1 MGASLLRV
9 YTKLFTILKPHSK
22 TKNVNLTENF
32 TIKKMNVLNQY
43 ITFLKEYKKLLE
55 RGVKDV
61 LNSTVSS
68 NFIWIDEIEHFIES
82 GICESTLIDIFSS
95 KFKRQSLVFSLQKP
109 YKPSIQIPNRFLE
122 IIEFDEAKNKFESI
136 NGDEEELVGFQN
148 STEGKIEIEKLKKFK
163 KNKETYSKLYRAYN
177 DIKNDSNLEIVL
189 SLGFIQYSK
198 FNNNGNLSKTNQH
211 LFHFPLSLDID
222 SNNVVKISFS
232 DLENPYADFFF
243 LNNTPIEKEVLSNII
258 DRFEERITELG
269 YEYVFESE
277 FKDLIAKSIQ
287 KISSN
292 SEFESSIY
300 KPENDHFREDYFKV
314 LFSPAINIKQR
325 KPRFFEKLT
334 DSIIKHNDENEIE
347 AKLFNLLVR
356 NPESSGNNSYTKPNY
371 FKDELFETH
380 KSKAKNLNGD
390 DDFSVFF
397 PLPFNKEQKQIY
409 ENYLKNRLTVV
420 TGPPGTGKS
429 HTIVNILCSLLAQ
442 GKRVLVTAQTD
453 KALESLLDKIPET
466 FDDLIFT
473 KIQLETNQN
482 RFSLEKSIGN
492 ISKILTDNFY
502 LNVETKIE
510 ELDNLKAE
518 YVKLKSEIIRALEK
532 EYTQIRINDSFENLR
547 AYQIVEKFESKESEE
562 WNWIQDGL
570 SKEVIS
576 NFEVIKSE
584 ILKYKQLVGTEIR
597 YNNSINI
604 DISSILKNLESFDFK
619 NFLTI
624 QEQYI
629 KQLNYLGLNE
639 YSKDK
644 VLNIQ
649 LENIAKVANEFSNSD
664 IVLKNIK
671 ELENLQKQINNRF
684 TQENITINKSFS
696 NLTENGT
703 KYLLDIETYLSFAE
717 NGKAGFFTKLT
728 NSNFKQVSYLEQF
741 TINGK
746 KSNTKT
752 EILQLKSAI
761 ENLLTINKNFT
772 LLKQN
777 GFSFS
782 YDDNSNLYEK
792 SLVLNEVLKKIETN
806 KEVVSKIQFN
816 ADFIN
821 FSEHTQINLF
831 DIDNLSKKA
840 ISLKDDIDK
849 LGRINHQL
857 IEKLGVLNNIDSII
871 EQSLLK
877 NEFSKF
883 LPVEKIE
890 DVQDFELLKTKFLEI
905 GKQLEVEQ
913 TFLNLKKYLRDLLP
927 NTFDS
932 LENIPNHY
940 ISKENFEY
948 ASANRFIKENEFID
962 LQKCKEE
969 LSFINKKIFQ
979 VKCDILF
986 DLAKSNFKNKFDSN
1000 EIDAFINLLNS
1011 YKFDYSQSLK
1021 KGIKDNAKFQ
1031 IAIRKKGS
1039 QISKNL
1045 SCWVMKFNDVLNS
1058 LEHEPEIFDCIIVD
1072 EASQLNFN
1080 SVLLGYYSEN
1090 IIIVGDSKQTSPDAS
1105 MVDSNSFNH
1114 IKDKFLKDFLKDD
1127 IIQIRPDT
1135 SLFDLAKMVAGRS
1148 DLSLREHFR
1157 CVPEI
1162 IEFSKFH
1169 FYDNSL
1175 RPLKQINS
1183 NRLNPKETVFVN
1195 DAFTED
1201 KIVYKEIEEI
1211 KKFLQRILKDEQY
1224 SNKSIGV
1231 VSLGLTKHTEKLKD
1245 IKEDL
1250 ANEFGKEKID
1260 KHKLIIEDSP
1270 KFQGDERDV
1279 MIVSLGVA
1287 LDFQK
1292 LKENQ
1297 NAKPRAIISD
1307 QDEFKKINVALS
1319 RAKEQMIL
1327 FHSVEHN
1334 DLQTNDFR
1342 NKILSFFKD
1351 EAKPISQ
1358 LQIDNNNI
1366 ERFRHN
1372 VPEPFDSW
1380 FECDIAKAL
1389 IENGY
1394 SYIQPQYNVKEA
1406 ELFYNHK
1413 LGKQV
1418 YINFKIDLVV
1428 HNNGKM
1434 IAIECDGD
1442 PFHSLPE
1449 DVAYD
1454 IERQEFLERVG
1465 WKVYRVL
1472 YSAFKRSPQDE
1483 IQKIID
1489 FIEKN
1494 TKKDPKII
1502 IEKTIELKEEFEDK
1516 IEFENEEEISE
1527 YVLPKHKS
1535 YIDILE
1541 ENIDDT
1547 SSTIQS
1553 NKITT
1558 NYRHKSFIDYL
1569 EEDLEESNQL
1579 DLFSKKT
1586 KVLCYFNLFSDNTYK
1601 IQEHPNED
1609 CLFSLPIQEKFK
1621 DGFLLQCYD
1630 NGHIN
1635 KVYVKSILHKRRD
1648 YHYSNGKNPNAN
1660 ILYLKLIEEDT
1671 IIALKIKRG
1680 LETVFKAHNTEN
1692 ISNRELLH
1700 LQGYKIV
1707 YQNNENIEYKV
1718 LLKNIYEDIKRLV
1731 FTSFMAE
1738 GKSVH
1743 NNYYGNEWRIIKQF
1757 IPRLTE

>member
-1 MGASLLRV
+1 
-9 YTKLFTILKPHSK
+9 
-22 TKNVNLTENF
+22 
-32 TIKKMNVLNQY
+32 MNVLNQY

-61 LNSTVSS
+61 LNSTVST
-68 NFIWIDEIEHFIES
+68 NFIWIDEIENFIES

-95 KFKRQSLVFSLQKP
+95 KFKKQSLIFSLQKP
-109 YKPSIQIPNRFLE
+109 YKPNIQIPNKFLE
-122 IIEFDEAKNKFESI
+122 IIDFDEAKNKFYSI
-136 NGDEEELVGFQN
+136 DEDEEALLKFQN
-148 STEGKIEIEKLKKFK
+148 SPEGKVEIEKLKKFK

-177 DIKNDSNLEIVL
+177 DIKNDSNIEIVL

-198 FNNNGNLSKTNQH
+198 LNSKGNLSKTNQH
-211 LFHFPLSLDID
+211 LFHFPLLLDID

-232 DLENPYADFFF
+232 NLENPYVDFFF
-243 LNNTPIEKEVLSNII
+243 LNSSPIEKEILSNII
-258 DRFEERITELG
+258 DRFEERIAELG
-269 YEYVFESE
+269 YEYIFEND
-277 FKDLIAKSIQ
+277 FRDLISKSIQ

-292 SEFESSIY
+292 SEFENSVY
-300 KPENDHFREDYFKV
+300 KPEIDYFREDNFKI

-356 NPESSGNNSYTKPNY
+356 NPEAAGYNSYTKPNY
-371 FKDELFETH
+371 FKDELFENH
-380 KSKAKNLNGD
+380 KSNAKHLNGD
-390 DDFSVFF
+390 EDFSVFF

-492 ISKILTDNFY
+492 ISKILIDNFY
-502 LNVETKIE
+502 LNVESKIE
-510 ELDNLKAE
+510 ELDNLKGE
-518 YVKLKSEIIRALEK
+518 YVKLKSKIIQALEK

-547 AYQIVEKFESKESEE
+547 AYQIVEKFKAKDSEE
-562 WNWIQDGL
+562 WNWIQDEI
-570 SKEVIS
+570 SNEVIS
-576 NFEVIKSE
+576 NFEVTKDE

-597 YNNSINI
+597 YYNIINI

-619 NFLTI
+619 NFLSI

-644 VLNIQ
+644 VLKIK
-649 LENIAKVANEFSNSD
+649 LEKIIEISSEFSNSD

-684 TQENITINKSFS
+684 TQENISINKSFS

-717 NGKAGFFTKLT
+717 NGKVGFLTKLT
-728 NSNFKQVSYLEQF
+728 NSIFKQVSYLEQF
-741 TINGK
+741 TVNGK
-746 KSNTKT
+746 RCNSKT
-752 EILQLKSAI
+752 EILQLKSTI
-761 ENLLTINKNFT
+761 EQLIIINKNFN

-792 SLVLNEVLKKIETN
+792 SLVLKEVLKNVETN
-806 KEVVSKIQFN
+806 KEVVSKIQFD

-821 FSEHTQINLF
+821 LSDYTQINLF
-831 DIDNLSKKA
+831 DVDNLSKKA
-840 ISLKDDIDK
+840 IVLREDIDK
-849 LGRINHQL
+849 LGEINIQL
-857 IEKLGVLNNIDSII
+857 MENIKILKNIDLIIEKSP
-871 EQSLLK
+871 LK
-877 NEFSKF
+877 NEFSRF
-883 LPVEKIE
+883 LPVEKIGE
-890 DVQDFELLKTKFLEI
+890 VQNFELLKSRFLEI
-905 GKQLEVEQ
+905 EKQIEVEQ

-932 LENIPNHY
+932 LESIPSNY

-948 ASANRFIKENEFID
+948 ALANRFIKENEFID

-969 LSFINKKIFQ
+969 LSFINEKIFQ

-986 DLAKSNFKNKFDSN
+986 DLAKSNFKKKFENDELNS
-1000 EIDAFINLLNS
+1000 FINLLRQ
-1011 YKFDYSQSLK
+1011 YKITLEQ
-1021 KGIKDNAKFQ
+1021 GNRNIRNNTRFQ
-1031 IAIRKKGS
+1031 ILARQNSIA
-1039 QISKNL
+1039 ISKKL

-1058 LEHEPEIFDCIIVD
+1058 VGEEPEIFDCIIVD
-1072 EASQLNFN
+1072 EASQLDFN
-1080 SVLLGYYSEN
+1080 SLILGYYAKN
-1090 IIIVGDSKQTSPDAS
+1090 MIVVGDDKQTSPSSLTGA
-1105 MVDSNSFNH
+1105 NSDDFDT
-1114 IKDKFLKDFLKDD
+1114 IKNKYLDYLGQNNVF
-1127 IIQIRPDT
+1127 I
-1135 SLFDLAKMVAGRS
+1135 RS
-1148 DLSLREHFR
+1148 DLSLFSLAGMIAGTSNLELKEHFR
-1157 CVPEI
+1157 CAPEI
-1162 IEFSKFH
+1162 IEFSKKE
-1169 FYDNSL
+1169 FYKNSL
-1175 RPLKQINS
+1175 RPLKPLNS
-1183 NRLNPKETVFVN
+1183 KRLKPKETVFVK
-1195 DAFTED
+1195 DAFIED
-1201 KIVYKEIEEI
+1201 KIVYKEVEEV
-1211 KKFLQRILKDEQY
+1211 KKFLQGILRDEQY
-1224 SNKSIGV
+1224 SDKSIGV

-1250 ANEFGKEKID
+1250 ANEFGKGKID

-1287 LDFQK
+1287 LDFQN
-1292 LKENQ
+1292 LKENK

-1358 LQIDNNNI
+1358 LQINNINI
-1366 ERFRHN
+1366 ERYRHN

-1380 FECDIAKAL
+1380 FEFDIAKAL

-1394 SYIQPQYNVKEA
+1394 SYIEPQYKVKEDETFFNPRTNQESWA
-1406 ELFYNHK
+1406 KFY
-1413 LGKQV
+1413 
-1418 YINFKIDLVV
+1418 IDLVV

-1472 YSAFKRSPQDE
+1472 YSAFKRSPQEE
-1483 IQKIID
+1483 IQRIIA
-1489 FIEKN
+1489 FIVNN
-1494 TKKDPKII
+1494 TKKDHKII
-1502 IEKTIELKEEFEDK
+1502 VENPIELIEQFEDE
-1516 IEFENEEEISE
+1516 IVIDDEEDISE
-1527 YVLPKHKS
+1527 NVLPKHKS
-1535 YIDILE
+1535 YIDLLE
-1541 ENIDDT
+1541 EEVDV
-1547 SSTIQS
+1547 S
-1553 NKITT
+1553 NSIVISNENT
-1558 NYRHKSFIDYL
+1558 NYYRHKSIIDYL
-1569 EEDLEESNQL
+1569 EEDLKEPNQEN
-1579 DLFSKKT
+1579 LFSSNSKI
-1586 KVLCYFNLFSDNTYK
+1586 LCYFNLFSDNTYK
-1601 IQEHPNED
+1601 IQEHSEEN
-1609 CLFSLPIQEKFK
+1609 CMFSLPIDEKFK
-1621 DGFLLQCYD
+1621 NGFLLQCYD
-1630 NGHIN
+1630 NGRIN
-1635 KVYVKSILHKRRD
+1635 KVYVNSILEKRMN

-1660 ILYLKLIEEDT
+1660 IIYLKLIEEDAL
-1671 IIALKIKRG
+1671 IALKIKRG
-1680 LETVFKAHNTEN
+1680 LETVFKAHKTEE
-1692 ISNRELLH
+1692 ISTHEQLH
-1700 LQGYKIV
+1700 LQGNKIV
-1707 YQNNENIEYKV
+1707 YQNIESIEYKI
-1718 LLKNIYEDIKRLV
+1718 LPKNIYKDVNRLV
-1731 FTSFMAE
+1731 FISFTAE

-1743 NNYYGNEWRIIKQF
+1743 NTYYENEWKIIKQF
-1757 IPRLTE
+1757 MPKLTE

>member
-1 MGASLLRV
+1 
-9 YTKLFTILKPHSK
+9 
-22 TKNVNLTENF
+22 
-32 TIKKMNVLNQY
+32 MNVLNQY

-61 LNSTVSS
+61 LNSTVSG
-68 NFIWIDEIEHFIES
+68 NFIWINEVENFIES
-82 GICESTLIDIFSS
+82 GICESSLIDIFSP
-95 KFKRQSLVFSLQKP
+95 KFKKQPLIFSLQKP
-109 YKPSIQIPNRFLE
+109 YKPNIQIPNRFVE

-136 NGDEEELVGFQN
+136 NGDEEELVSFQN

-232 DLENPYADFFF
+232 DLENPYTDFFF

-269 YEYVFESE
+269 YEYIFEND

-300 KPENDHFREDYFKV
+300 RPESDHFRENYFRV

-334 DSIIKHNDENEIE
+334 DSIIKHSDENEIE

-356 NPESSGNNSYTKPNY
+356 NPESSGSNSYTKPNY

-492 ISKILTDNFY
+492 ISKILSDNFY

-532 EYTQIRINDSFENLR
+532 EYLKYNLNDTFKDLR

-562 WNWIQDGL
+562 WNWIQDEL
-570 SKEVIS
+570 SNEVIS
-576 NFEVIKSE
+576 NFEVIKDE
-584 ILKYKQLVGTEIR
+584 ILKYKQLVGIEIR
-597 YNNSINI
+597 YNNVINI
-604 DISSILKNLESFDFK
+604 DISTILKNLEGFDFK
-619 NFLTI
+619 NFLSI

-639 YSKDK
+639 YSKEK
-644 VLNIQ
+644 VLKIQ
-649 LENIAKVANEFSNSD
+649 LENITKIANEFSNSD

-746 KSNTKT
+746 KCNTKT

-871 EQSLLK
+871 EQSSLK

-1327 FHSVEHN
+1327 FHSVQHN

-1366 ERFRHN
+1366 ERYRHN

-1472 YSAFKRSPQDE
+1472 YSAFKRSPQEE

-1494 TKKDPKII
+1494 TKKDHKTT
-1502 IEKTIELKEEFEDK
+1502 IEKPIKLKEEFEDE

-1541 ENIDDT
+1541 DNSETSDT
-1547 SSTIQS
+1547 INQLNGT
-1553 NKITT
+1553 TT
-1558 NYRHKSFIDYL
+1558 NHKHDLFIDMI
-1569 EEDLEESNQL
+1569 EEDLEESHQVN
-1579 DLFSKKT
+1579 LFSYDRKI
-1586 KVLCYFNLFSDNTYK
+1586 LCYFNLFSDNTYK
-1601 IQEHPNED
+1601 IQEHSEEN
-1609 CLFSLPIQEKFK
+1609 CLFSLPIEERFK

-1635 KVYVKSILHKRRD
+1635 KVYVNSILEKRMN
-1648 YHYSNGKNPNAN
+1648 YLYSNGKNPNAN
-1660 ILYLKLIEEDT
+1660 ILYLKLIEEDA

-1680 LETVFKAHNTEN
+1680 LETVFKAHKTEN

-1700 LQGYKIV
+1700 LQGYKVV
-1707 YQNNENIEYKV
+1707 YQKSEKIEYIILPNK
-1718 LLKNIYEDIKRLV
+1718 IHDDIKRLI
-1731 FTSFMAE
+1731 FTSFTAE

-1743 NNYYGNEWRIIKQF
+1743 NTYYENEWKKIKQF
-1757 IPRLTE
+1757 IPSLTE

>member
-1 MGASLLRV
+1 
-9 YTKLFTILKPHSK
+9 
-22 TKNVNLTENF
+22 
-32 TIKKMNVLNQY
+32 MNVLNQY

-68 NFIWIDEIEHFIES
+68 NFIWIDEIENLIDSE
-82 GICESTLIDIFSS
+82 ICESTLIDIFSS
-95 KFKRQSLVFSLQKP
+95 KFKEQPLIFSLLKP
-109 YKPSIQIPNRFLE
+109 YKPNIQIPNRFIE
-122 IIEFDEAKNKFESI
+122 IIHFDEAKNKFESKS
-136 NGDEEELVGFQN
+136 GDEEELISFQN
-148 STEGKIEIEKLKKFK
+148 SAEGKVEIEKLKKFK
-163 KNKETYSKLYRAYN
+163 KNKETYSKLYRTYN

-189 SLGFIQYSK
+189 SIGLIQYSK
-198 FNNNGNLSKTNQH
+198 LNNNGNLSKTNQH

-222 SNNVVKISFS
+222 SNNIVKISFS
-232 DLENPYADFFF
+232 DLENPYAEFFF

-258 DRFEERITELG
+258 DRFEERITKLG
-269 YEYVFESE
+269 YEYIFDNE
-277 FKDLIAKSIQ
+277 FKDLLAKSIQ

-292 SEFESSIY
+292 SEFENSIY
-300 KPENDHFREDYFKV
+300 KPKSDHFREDYFKV

-380 KSKAKNLNGD
+380 KDKAKNLNGD

-502 LNVETKIE
+502 LNIETKIE

-532 EYTQIRINDSFENLR
+532 EYIQIRINDSFENLR

-562 WNWIQDGL
+562 WNWIQDEL
-570 SKEVIS
+570 SNEVLS
-576 NFEVIKSE
+576 NFEVIKDE
-584 ILKYKQLVGTEIR
+584 ILKYKQLVGIEIL
-597 YNNSINI
+597 YNNVINI
-604 DISSILKNLESFDFK
+604 DISTILKNLEGFDFK
-619 NFLTI
+619 NFLSI

-644 VLNIQ
+644 LLKIQ
-649 LENIAKVANEFSNSD
+649 LENIIKVANEFSNSD
-664 IVLKNIK
+664 IVLNNIK

-728 NSNFKQVSYLEQF
+728 NSNFKQVSYLEHF
-741 TINGK
+741 TLNGK
-746 KSNTKT
+746 KCNTKT
-752 EILQLKSAI
+752 EIIQLKSAI
-761 ENLLTINKNFT
+761 ENLIIISKNFT

-792 SLVLNEVLKKIETN
+792 SLILNEVLKKVETN
-806 KEVVSKIQFN
+806 KEVVSKIQFD

-821 FSEHTQINLF
+821 FSEYTQINLF

-840 ISLKDDIDK
+840 ISLNDDFDK
-849 LGRINHQL
+849 LGRINYQL
-857 IEKLGVLNNIDSII
+857 IEKLRVLNNIDSII
-871 EQSLLK
+871 EQSSLK
-877 NEFSKF
+877 NEFAKF

-890 DVQDFELLKTKFLEI
+890 DVENFELLKTKFLEI
-905 GKQLEVEQ
+905 GKQLKVEQ

-932 LENIPNHY
+932 LENIPIHY

-948 ASANRFIKENEFID
+948 ASANRFIKEDEFID

-979 VKCDILF
+979 VKCEILF
-986 DLAKSNFKNKFDSN
+986 DLAKSNFKSKFDSN
-1000 EIDAFINLLNS
+1000 EIYAFINLLEQ
-1011 YKFDYSQSLK
+1011 YKYNLSQSVRN
-1021 KGIKDNAKFQ
+1021 IRNQTQYQ
-1031 IAIRKKGS
+1031 ILTRKNS
-1039 QISKNL
+1039 IDISKRL

-1058 LEHEPEIFDCIIVD
+1058 VGSEPEIFDCVIVD
-1072 EASQLNFN
+1072 EASQLDFN
-1080 SVLLGYYSEN
+1080 SLILSYYAEN
-1090 IIIVGDSKQTSPDAS
+1090 MIIVGDDKQTSPSSLTGADGNDFESIKNKYLKFLGA
-1105 MVDSNSFNH
+1105 NALH
-1114 IKDKFLKDFLKDD
+1114 IKSDN
-1127 IIQIRPDT
+1127 
-1135 SLFDLAKMVAGRS
+1135 SLFMLSKMVAGTANIT
-1148 DLSLREHFR
+1148 LREHFR

-1162 IEFSKFH
+1162 IEFSKLH

-1183 NRLNPKETVFVN
+1183 NRLNPKETVFVY

-1201 KIVYKEIEEI
+1201 KIVYREIEEI
-1211 KKFLQRILKDEQY
+1211 KKFLQIILKDEQY

-1297 NAKPRAIISD
+1297 NAKPRKIISD

-1327 FHSVEHN
+1327 FHSVKS
-1334 DLQTNDFR
+1334 DQLKTNDFR
-1342 NKILSFFKD
+1342 NKILNFFYD
-1351 EAKPISQ
+1351 DVKPITP
-1358 LQIDNNNI
+1358 LLLDEYKI
-1366 ERFRHN
+1366 ERSRHN

-1380 FECDIAKAL
+1380 FEFDIAKAL
-1389 IENGY
+1389 IERGY
-1394 SYIQPQYNVKEA
+1394 SYIEPQYKVKED

-1413 LGKQV
+1413 IGKQV

-1472 YSAFKRSPQDE
+1472 YSAFKRSPQE
-1483 IQKIID
+1483 ELQKIID

-1494 TKKDPKII
+1494 TKKDHKTI
-1502 IEKTIELKEEFEDK
+1502 IEKPIELKGEFEDE
-1516 IEFENEEEISE
+1516 IEYENENEEEISE
-1527 YVLPKHKS
+1527 NVLPKHKS

-1541 ENIDDT
+1541 ENSKT
-1547 SSTIQS
+1547 SDSINQFNGT
-1553 NKITT
+1553 TT
-1558 NYRHKSFIDYL
+1558 NHKHKSFIDMI
-1569 EEDLEESNQL
+1569 EEDLVESNQVN
-1579 DLFSKKT
+1579 LFSYDSKI
-1586 KVLCYFNLFSDNTYK
+1586 LCYFNLFSDNTYK
-1601 IQEHPNED
+1601 VQEHSEEN
-1609 CLFSLPIQEKFK
+1609 CLFSLPIDERFK

-1635 KVYVKSILHKRRD
+1635 KVYVNSILGKRLN

-1660 ILYLKLIEEDT
+1660 ILYLKLIEKDA

-1680 LETVFKAHNTEN
+1680 LETVFKAHKTEN

-1700 LQGYKIV
+1700 LQGIKVV
-1707 YQNNENIEYKV
+1707 YQTAENIEYKI
-1718 LLKNIYEDIKRLV
+1718 LPKNIYEDIRRLV
-1731 FTSFMAE
+1731 PKSFTAK
-1738 GKSVH
+1738 GNSVY
-1743 NNYYGNEWRIIKQF
+1743 NNYYANEWKIIKQF
-1757 IPRLTE
+1757 IPKLTE

>member
-1 MGASLLRV
+1 
-9 YTKLFTILKPHSK
+9 
-22 TKNVNLTENF
+22 
-32 TIKKMNVLNQY
+32 MNVLNQY

-61 LNSTVSS
+61 LNSTVSG
-68 NFIWIDEIEHFIES
+68 NFIWINEVENFIES
-82 GICESTLIDIFSS
+82 GICESSLIDIFSP
-95 KFKRQSLVFSLQKP
+95 KFKKQPLIFSLQKP
-109 YKPSIQIPNRFLE
+109 YKPNIQIPNRFVE

-136 NGDEEELVGFQN
+136 NGDEEELVSFQN

-232 DLENPYADFFF
+232 DLENPYTDFFF

-269 YEYVFESE
+269 YEYIFEND

-300 KPENDHFREDYFKV
+300 RPESDHFRENYFRV

-334 DSIIKHNDENEIE
+334 DSIIKHSDENEIE

-356 NPESSGNNSYTKPNY
+356 NPESSGSNSYTKPNY

-492 ISKILTDNFY
+492 ISKILSDNFY

-532 EYTQIRINDSFENLR
+532 EYLKYNLNDTFKDLR

-562 WNWIQDGL
+562 WNWIQDEL
-570 SKEVIS
+570 SNEVIS
-576 NFEVIKSE
+576 NFEVIKDE
-584 ILKYKQLVGTEIR
+584 ILKYKQLVGIEIR
-597 YNNSINI
+597 YNNVINI
-604 DISSILKNLESFDFK
+604 DISTILKNLEGFDFK
-619 NFLTI
+619 NFLSI

-639 YSKDK
+639 YSKEK
-644 VLNIQ
+644 VLKIQ
-649 LENIAKVANEFSNSD
+649 LENITKIANEFSNSD

-746 KSNTKT
+746 KCNTKT

-871 EQSLLK
+871 EQSSLK

-1319 RAKEQMIL
+1319 RAKEQMVL

-1366 ERFRHN
+1366 ERYRHN

-1394 SYIQPQYNVKEA
+1394 SYIHPQYIVKEA

-1472 YSAFKRSPQDE
+1472 YSAFKRSPQEE

-1494 TKKDPKII
+1494 TKKDHKTT
-1502 IEKTIELKEEFEDK
+1502 IEKPIKLKEEFEDE

-1541 ENIDDT
+1541 DNSETSDT
-1547 SSTIQS
+1547 INQLNGT
-1553 NKITT
+1553 TT
-1558 NYRHKSFIDYL
+1558 NHKHDLFIDMI
-1569 EEDLEESNQL
+1569 EEDLEESHQVN
-1579 DLFSKKT
+1579 LFSYDRKI
-1586 KVLCYFNLFSDNTYK
+1586 LCYFNLFSDNTYK
-1601 IQEHPNED
+1601 IQEHSEEN
-1609 CLFSLPIQEKFK
+1609 CLFSLPIEERFK

-1635 KVYVKSILHKRRD
+1635 KVYVNSILEKRMN
-1648 YHYSNGKNPNAN
+1648 YLYSNGKNPNAN
-1660 ILYLKLIEEDT
+1660 ILYLKLIEEDA

-1680 LETVFKAHNTEN
+1680 LETVFKAHKTEN

-1700 LQGYKIV
+1700 LQGYKVV
-1707 YQNNENIEYKV
+1707 YQKSEKIEYIILPNK
-1718 LLKNIYEDIKRLV
+1718 IHDDIKRLI
-1731 FTSFMAE
+1731 FTSFTAE

-1743 NNYYGNEWRIIKQF
+1743 NTYYENEWKKIKQF
-1757 IPRLTE
+1757 IPSLTE

>member
-1 MGASLLRV
+1 
-9 YTKLFTILKPHSK
+9 
-22 TKNVNLTENF
+22 
-32 TIKKMNVLNQY
+32 MNVLNQY

-61 LNSTVSS
+61 LNSTVSG
-68 NFIWIDEIEHFIES
+68 NFIWINEVENFIES
-82 GICESTLIDIFSS
+82 GICESSLIDIFSP
-95 KFKRQSLVFSLQKP
+95 KFKKQPLIFSLQKP
-109 YKPSIQIPNRFLE
+109 YKPNIQIPNRFVE

-136 NGDEEELVGFQN
+136 NGDEEELVSFQN

-232 DLENPYADFFF
+232 DLENPYTDFFF

-269 YEYVFESE
+269 YEYIFEND

-300 KPENDHFREDYFKV
+300 RPESDHFRENYFRV

-334 DSIIKHNDENEIE
+334 DSIIKHSDENEIE

-356 NPESSGNNSYTKPNY
+356 NPESSGSNSYTKPNY

-492 ISKILTDNFY
+492 ISKILSDNFY

-532 EYTQIRINDSFENLR
+532 EYLKYNLNDTFKDLR

-562 WNWIQDGL
+562 WNWIQDEL
-570 SKEVIS
+570 SNEVIS
-576 NFEVIKSE
+576 NFEVIKDE
-584 ILKYKQLVGTEIR
+584 ILKYKQLVGIEIR
-597 YNNSINI
+597 YNNVINI
-604 DISSILKNLESFDFK
+604 DISTILKNLEGFDFK
-619 NFLTI
+619 NFLSI

-639 YSKDK
+639 YSKEK
-644 VLNIQ
+644 VLKIQ
-649 LENIAKVANEFSNSD
+649 LENITKIANEFSNSD

-746 KSNTKT
+746 KCNTKT

-871 EQSLLK
+871 EQSSLK

-1319 RAKEQMIL
+1319 RAKEQMVL

-1358 LQIDNNNI
+1358 LQIDNINI
-1366 ERFRHN
+1366 QRYQHN

-1394 SYIQPQYNVKEA
+1394 SYIHPQYIVKEA

-1465 WKVYRVL
+1465 WKVKRVL
-1472 YSAFKRSPQDE
+1472 YSAFKKRQQEE
-1483 IQKIID
+1483 IKKIID

-1494 TKKDPKII
+1494 TKKDHKTT
-1502 IEKTIELKEEFEDK
+1502 IEKPIKLKEEFEDE

-1541 ENIDDT
+1541 DNSETSDT
-1547 SSTIQS
+1547 INQLNGT
-1553 NKITT
+1553 TT
-1558 NYRHKSFIDYL
+1558 NHKHDLFIDMI
-1569 EEDLEESNQL
+1569 EEDLEESHQVN
-1579 DLFSKKT
+1579 LFSYDRKI
-1586 KVLCYFNLFSDNTYK
+1586 LCYFNLFSDNTYK
-1601 IQEHPNED
+1601 IQEHSEEN
-1609 CLFSLPIQEKFK
+1609 CLFSLPIEERFK

-1635 KVYVKSILHKRRD
+1635 KVYVNSILEKRMN
-1648 YHYSNGKNPNAN
+1648 YLYSNGKNPNAN
-1660 ILYLKLIEEDT
+1660 ILYLKLIEEDA

-1680 LETVFKAHNTEN
+1680 LETVFKAHKTEN

-1700 LQGYKIV
+1700 LQGYKVV
-1707 YQNNENIEYKV
+1707 YQKSEKIEYIILPNK
-1718 LLKNIYEDIKRLV
+1718 IHDDIKRLI
-1731 FTSFMAE
+1731 FTSFTAE

-1743 NNYYGNEWRIIKQF
+1743 NTYYENEWKKIKQF
-1757 IPRLTE
+1757 IPSLTE

>member
-1 MGASLLRV
+1 
-9 YTKLFTILKPHSK
+9 
-22 TKNVNLTENF
+22 
-32 TIKKMNVLNQY
+32 MNVLNQY

-68 NFIWIDEIEHFIES
+68 NFIWIDEIENFIES
-82 GICESTLIDIFSS
+82 GICESTLIDIFSP
-95 KFKRQSLVFSLQKP
+95 KFKKQPLVFSLQKP
-109 YKPSIQIPNRFLE
+109 NKPNIQIPNRFIE

-136 NGDEEELVGFQN
+136 SGNEEELISFQN
-148 STEGKIEIEKLKKFK
+148 SVEGKVEIEKLKRFK
-163 KNKETYSKLYRAYN
+163 KEKEIHSKLFNSYD
-177 DIKNDSNLEIVL
+177 DIKFDSNLEIVL
-189 SLGFIQYSK
+189 SIGLIQYSK
-198 FNNNGNLSKTNQH
+198 QDNRGNLSKTNQH
-211 LFHFPLSLDID
+211 LFHFPLSVEIGAK
-222 SNNVVKISFS
+222 NIVKISFS
-232 DLENPYADFFF
+232 ESESPYPDFFF
-243 LNNTPIEKEVLSNII
+243 LNNNNAVIKQNLSNVI
-258 DRFEERITELG
+258 DAFEREIQNFG
-269 YEYVFESE
+269 YGYIFEKD
-277 FKDLIAKSIQ
+277 FKDLIVKSIQ

-292 SEFESSIY
+292 SEFENSVY
-300 KPENDHFREDYFKV
+300 KPASDHFREDYFKIS
-314 LFSPAINIKQR
+314 FSPAINIKYR

-334 DSIIKHNDENEIE
+334 DSIIKHNDENKIE

-356 NPESSGNNSYTKPNY
+356 NPESSGNNFYTKPNY
-371 FKDELFETH
+371 FKDELFETY
-380 KSKAKNLNGD
+380 KDKAKNLNGEE
-390 DDFSVFF
+390 DFSVFF

-453 KALESLLDKIPET
+453 KALESLLNKIPET
-466 FDDLIFT
+466 FDSLIFT
-473 KIQLETNQN
+473 KIELENLGKDGKK
-482 RFSLEKSIGN
+482 RFSLENSIGN

-532 EYTQIRINDSFENLR
+532 EYLKYNLNDTFKDLR

-562 WNWIQDGL
+562 WNWIKDEL
-570 SKEVIS
+570 TSEAIS
-576 NFEVIKSE
+576 NFDVIKDE

-597 YNNSINI
+597 YNNVVNI
-604 DISSILKNLESFDFK
+604 DISTILKNLEDFDFK
-619 NFLTI
+619 NFLI
-624 QEQYI
+624 IKEQYI
-629 KQLNYLGLNE
+629 NQLNYLGLNE

-644 VLNIQ
+644 VLKIQ
-649 LENIAKVANEFSNSD
+649 LENITKIANEFSNSD

-671 ELENLQKQINNRF
+671 ELENLQKQLNNRF

-741 TINGK
+741 TVNGK
-746 KSNTKT
+746 KCNTKT

-761 ENLLTINKNFT
+761 ENLVIISKNFT

-777 GFSFS
+777 GFSLS
-782 YDDNSNLYEK
+782 YDDSSNLYEK
-792 SLVLNEVLKKIETN
+792 SLVLNEVLKKIEIN

-821 FSEHTQINLF
+821 FSEYTQINLF

-840 ISLKDDIDK
+840 ISFKDDINK
-849 LGRINHQL
+849 LARINHQL
-857 IEKLGVLNNIDSII
+857 IEKLGVLNNIDSLI
-871 EQSLLK
+871 EQSSLK
-877 NEFSKF
+877 DEFSKF
-883 LPVEKIE
+883 LPVEKNE
-890 DVQDFELLKTKFLEI
+890 DVQDFELLKNKFLEI

-948 ASANRFIKENEFID
+948 ASAYRFIKENEFID

-979 VKCDILF
+979 VKCEILF
-986 DLAKSNFKNKFDSN
+986 DLAKSNFKNKFDN
-1000 EIDAFINLLNS
+1000 YEIDAFINLLNS

-1148 DLSLREHFR
+1148 DLLLREHFR

-1162 IEFSKFH
+1162 IEFSKRE

-1183 NRLNPKETVFVN
+1183 NRLNPKETIFVN

-1224 SNKSIGV
+1224 SNKTIGV

-1366 ERFRHN
+1366 ERYRHN

-1472 YSAFKRSPQDE
+1472 YSAFKRSPQE
-1483 IQKIID
+1483 ETQKIID

-1494 TKKDPKII
+1494 TKKDHKIT
-1502 IEKTIELKEEFEDK
+1502 IEKPIELKEEFEDE

-1527 YVLPKHKS
+1527 YVIPKHKS

-1541 ENIDDT
+1541 ENTET
-1547 SSTIQS
+1547 SDSINQL
-1553 NKITT
+1553 NGTT
-1558 NYRHKSFIDYL
+1558 ATNHKHKSFIDMI
-1569 EEDLEESNQL
+1569 EEDLEESNQVN
-1579 DLFSKKT
+1579 LFSYDSKI
-1586 KVLCYFNLFSDNTYK
+1586 LCYFNLFSDNTYK
-1601 IQEHPNED
+1601 VQEHSEEN
-1609 CLFSLPIQEKFK
+1609 CLFSLPIDEKFK

-1635 KVYVKSILHKRRD
+1635 KVYVNSILEKRMN

-1660 ILYLKLIEEDT
+1660 ILYLKLIEEDA

-1680 LETVFKAHNTEN
+1680 LETVFKAHKTEN

-1700 LQGYKIV
+1700 LQGYKVV
-1707 YQNNENIEYKV
+1707 YQTTENIEYKI
-1718 LLKNIYEDIKRLV
+1718 LPKNIYEGIRRLV
-1731 FTSFMAE
+1731 FTSFTAE

-1743 NNYYGNEWRIIKQF
+1743 NNYYENEWKIIEQF
-1757 IPRLTE
+1757 IPKLTE

>member
-1 MGASLLRV
+1 
-9 YTKLFTILKPHSK
+9 
-22 TKNVNLTENF
+22 
-32 TIKKMNVLNQY
+32 MNVLNQY

-95 KFKRQSLVFSLQKP
+95 KFKKQPLIFSLQKP
-109 YKPSIQIPNRFLE
+109 YKPNIQIPNRFLE

-136 NGDEEELVGFQN
+136 NGDEEELVSFQN

-198 FNNNGNLSKTNQH
+198 SNNNGNLSKTNQH

-269 YEYVFESE
+269 YEYIFEND

-300 KPENDHFREDYFKV
+300 RPENDHFREDYFRV

-371 FKDELFETH
+371 FKDELFEIH

-453 KALESLLDKIPET
+453 KALESLLDKIPEN

-547 AYQIVEKFESKESEE
+547 AYQIVEKFESKKSEE
-562 WNWIQDGL
+562 WNWIQDEL
-570 SKEVIS
+570 SNEVIY
-576 NFEVIKSE
+576 NFEVIKDE
-584 ILKYKQLVGTEIR
+584 ILKYKQLIGTEIR
-597 YNNSINI
+597 YNNVINI
-604 DISSILKNLESFDFK
+604 DISTILKKLESFDFK

-649 LENIAKVANEFSNSD
+649 LENITKIANEFSNSD

-671 ELENLQKQINNRF
+671 ELENLQRQLNNQVL
-684 TQENITINKSFS
+684 QENLTINKTFS
-696 NLTENGT
+696 DLSENGT

-746 KSNTKT
+746 KCNTKT

-761 ENLLTINKNFT
+761 ENLIIINKNFT

-792 SLVLNEVLKKIETN
+792 SLVLNEVLKKVETN
-806 KEVVSKIQFN
+806 KEVVSKIQLN

-821 FSEHTQINLF
+821 LSEYTQINLF
-831 DIDNLSKKA
+831 DIDNLSRKA
-840 ISLKDDIDK
+840 IVLKDDIDK
-849 LGRINHQL
+849 LGKINGQL
-857 IEKLGVLNNIDSII
+857 IENLQILKNIDSII
-871 EQSLLK
+871 EQSSIK

-883 LPVEKIE
+883 LPVENIRE
-890 DVQDFELLKTKFLEI
+890 AQDFELLKSRFLEI
-905 GKQLEVEQ
+905 GKQIEIEQ

-932 LENIPNHY
+932 LENIPIHY

-986 DLAKSNFKNKFDSN
+986 DLAKSNFKNKFNSN
-1000 EIDAFINLLNS
+1000 EIDAFINLLEE
-1011 YKFDYSQSLK
+1011 YKYNLSQSVRK
-1021 KGIKDNAKFQ
+1021 IRNQTQYQ
-1031 IAIRKKGS
+1031 ILTRKNS
-1039 QISKNL
+1039 IDISKRL

-1058 LEHEPEIFDCIIVD
+1058 VGSEPEIFDCVIVD
-1072 EASQLNFN
+1072 EAS
-1080 SVLLGYYSEN
+1080 
-1090 IIIVGDSKQTSPDAS
+1090 
-1105 MVDSNSFNH
+1105 H
-1114 IKDKFLKDFLKDD
+1114 
-1127 IIQIRPDT
+1127 
-1135 SLFDLAKMVAGRS
+1135 
-1148 DLSLREHFR
+1148 
-1157 CVPEI
+1157 
-1162 IEFSKFH
+1162 
-1169 FYDNSL
+1169 
-1175 RPLKQINS
+1175 
-1183 NRLNPKETVFVN
+1183 
-1195 DAFTED
+1195 
-1201 KIVYKEIEEI
+1201 
-1211 KKFLQRILKDEQY
+1211 
-1224 SNKSIGV
+1224 
-1231 VSLGLTKHTEKLKD
+1231 
-1245 IKEDL
+1245 
-1250 ANEFGKEKID
+1250 
-1260 KHKLIIEDSP
+1260 
-1270 KFQGDERDV
+1270 
-1279 MIVSLGVA
+1279 
-1287 LDFQK
+1287 
-1292 LKENQ
+1292 
-1297 NAKPRAIISD
+1297 
-1307 QDEFKKINVALS
+1307 
-1319 RAKEQMIL
+1319 
-1327 FHSVEHN
+1327 
-1334 DLQTNDFR
+1334 
-1342 NKILSFFKD
+1342 
-1351 EAKPISQ
+1351 
-1358 LQIDNNNI
+1358 
-1366 ERFRHN
+1366 
-1372 VPEPFDSW
+1372 
-1380 FECDIAKAL
+1380 
-1389 IENGY
+1389 
-1394 SYIQPQYNVKEA
+1394 IQPQYNVKEA

-1472 YSAFKRSPQDE
+1472 YSAFKRSPQEE

-1494 TKKDPKII
+1494 TKKDHKTT
-1502 IEKTIELKEEFEDK
+1502 IEKLIELKEEFEDE

-1541 ENIDDT
+1541 ENSET
-1547 SSTIQS
+1547 SDSINQLNGT
-1553 NKITT
+1553 TT
-1558 NYRHKSFIDYL
+1558 NHKHKSFIDMI
-1569 EEDLEESNQL
+1569 EEDLEESNQN
-1579 DLFSKKT
+1579 LFSYDSKI
-1586 KVLCYFNLFSDNTYK
+1586 LCYFNLFSDNTYK
-1601 IQEHPNED
+1601 VQEHSEEN
-1609 CLFSLPIQEKFK
+1609 CLFSLPIDERFK

-1635 KVYVKSILHKRRD
+1635 KVYVNSILEKRMN

-1660 ILYLKLIEEDT
+1660 ILYLKLIEEDA

-1680 LETVFKAHNTEN
+1680 LETVFKAHKTEN

-1700 LQGYKIV
+1700 LQGYKVV
-1707 YQNNENIEYKV
+1707 YQTVENIEYKI
-1718 LLKNIYEDIKRLV
+1718 LPKNIYEDIRRLV
-1731 FTSFMAE
+1731 FTSFTAE

-1743 NNYYGNEWRIIKQF
+1743 NNYYENEWKIIKQF

>member
-1 MGASLLRV
+1 
-9 YTKLFTILKPHSK
+9 
-22 TKNVNLTENF
+22 
-32 TIKKMNVLNQY
+32 MNVLNQY

-61 LNSTVSS
+61 LNSTVSG
-68 NFIWIDEIEHFIES
+68 NFIWINEVENFIES
-82 GICESTLIDIFSS
+82 GICESSLIDIFSP
-95 KFKRQSLVFSLQKP
+95 KFKKQPLIFSLQKP
-109 YKPSIQIPNRFLE
+109 YKPNIQIPNRFVE

-136 NGDEEELVGFQN
+136 NGDEEELVSFQN

-232 DLENPYADFFF
+232 DLENPYTDFFF

-269 YEYVFESE
+269 YEYIFEND

-300 KPENDHFREDYFKV
+300 RPESDHFRENYFRV

-334 DSIIKHNDENEIE
+334 DSIIKHSDENEIE

-356 NPESSGNNSYTKPNY
+356 NPESSGSNSYTKPNY

-492 ISKILTDNFY
+492 ISKILSDNFY

-532 EYTQIRINDSFENLR
+532 EYLKYNLNDTFKDLR

-562 WNWIQDGL
+562 WNWIQDEL
-570 SKEVIS
+570 SNEVIS
-576 NFEVIKSE
+576 NFEVIKDE
-584 ILKYKQLVGTEIR
+584 ILKYKQLVGIEIR
-597 YNNSINI
+597 YNNVINI
-604 DISSILKNLESFDFK
+604 DISTILKNLEGFDFK
-619 NFLTI
+619 NFLSI

-644 VLNIQ
+644 VLKIQ
-649 LENIAKVANEFSNSD
+649 LENITKIANEFSNSD

-746 KSNTKT
+746 KCNTKT

-871 EQSLLK
+871 EQSSLK

-1319 RAKEQMIL
+1319 RAKEQMVL

-1358 LQIDNNNI
+1358 LQIDNINI
-1366 ERFRHN
+1366 QRYQHN

-1418 YINFKIDLVV
+1418 YINFKIDLVI

-1472 YSAFKRSPQDE
+1472 YSAFKRSPQEE

-1494 TKKDPKII
+1494 TKKDHKTT
-1502 IEKTIELKEEFEDK
+1502 IEKPIKLKEEFEDE

-1541 ENIDDT
+1541 DNSETSDT
-1547 SSTIQS
+1547 INQLNGT
-1553 NKITT
+1553 TT
-1558 NYRHKSFIDYL
+1558 NHKHDLFIDMI
-1569 EEDLEESNQL
+1569 EEDLEESHQVN
-1579 DLFSKKT
+1579 LFSYDRKI
-1586 KVLCYFNLFSDNTYK
+1586 LCYFNLFSDNTYK
-1601 IQEHPNED
+1601 IQEHSEEN
-1609 CLFSLPIQEKFK
+1609 CLFSLPIEERFK

-1635 KVYVKSILHKRRD
+1635 KVYVNSILEKRMN
-1648 YHYSNGKNPNAN
+1648 YLYSNGKNPNAN
-1660 ILYLKLIEEDT
+1660 ILYLKLIEEDA

-1680 LETVFKAHNTEN
+1680 LETVFKAHKTEN

-1700 LQGYKIV
+1700 LQGYKVV
-1707 YQNNENIEYKV
+1707 YQKSEKIEYIILPNK
-1718 LLKNIYEDIKRLV
+1718 IHDDIKRLI
-1731 FTSFMAE
+1731 FTSFTAE

-1743 NNYYGNEWRIIKQF
+1743 NTYYENEWKKIKQF
-1757 IPRLTE
+1757 IPSLTE

>member
-1 MGASLLRV
+1 
-9 YTKLFTILKPHSK
+9 
-22 TKNVNLTENF
+22 
-32 TIKKMNVLNQY
+32 MNVLNQY

-55 RGVKDV
+55 KGVKDV
-61 LNSTVSS
+61 LNSNVSS
-68 NFIWIDEIEHFIES
+68 NFIWNNEIESFINAD
-82 GICESTLIDIFSS
+82 ICESSLTEIFTS
-95 KFKRQSLVFSLQKP
+95 KFKREPLIFSLEKP
-109 YKPSIQIPNRFLE
+109 LKPNIKIPNKFIG

-136 NGDEEELVGFQN
+136 DDVEEELQVFQN
-148 STEGKIEIEKLKKFK
+148 SAEGKIEVEKLKKFK
-163 KNKETYSKLYRAYN
+163 KNKEVYSKLYRAYN

-189 SLGFIQYSK
+189 SVGFIQYSK
-198 FNNNGNLSKTNQH
+198 LNNNGNLSKTNQH

-269 YEYVFESE
+269 FEYIFEND
-277 FKDLIAKSIQ
+277 FKDLIAKSVQ

-292 SEFESSIY
+292 SEFENTIY
-300 KPENDHFREDYFKV
+300 KPESDHFREDYFKIS
-314 LFSPAINIKQR
+314 FSPSINIKQR

-334 DSIIKHNDENEIE
+334 DSIIKYSEENEID

-356 NPESSGNNSYTKPNY
+356 NPESAGNNSYTKPNY

-380 KSKAKNLNGD
+380 KAKAKNLNGEE
-390 DDFSVFF
+390 DFSVFF

-492 ISKILTDNFY
+492 ISKILTDSFY
-502 LNVETKIE
+502 LNVESKIE
-510 ELDNLKAE
+510 ELDSLKAE
-518 YVKLKSEIIRALEK
+518 YIKLKSEIIQALEK
-532 EYTQIRINDSFENLR
+532 EYTQVKINDSFDGLR
-547 AYQIVEKFESKESEE
+547 AYQIVEKFESKNSEE
-562 WNWIQDGL
+562 WNWIQDEL
-570 SKEVIS
+570 SNEKLS
-576 NFEVIKSE
+576 DFELIKQE
-584 ILKYKQLVGTEIR
+584 ILKYKELSDTEIR
-597 YNNSINI
+597 YSNSLDI
-604 DISSILKNLESFDFK
+604 DISTVLDKLENFDFK
-619 NFLTI
+619 NFLLL
-624 QEQYI
+624 QENYNS
-629 KQLNYLGLNE
+629 QLNHLGLTE

-644 VLNIQ
+644 VLKIQ
-649 LENIAKVANEFSNSD
+649 LDKIREIASEFSTSD

-671 ELENLQKQINNRF
+671 ELEQLQKQINSLIS
-684 TQENITINKSFS
+684 QENQTANKTFS
-696 NLTENGT
+696 DLVQNGT

-717 NGKAGFFTKLT
+717 NGKAGFLT
-728 NSNFKQVSYLEQF
+728 RLANSNFKQVSYLEQF

-746 KSNTKT
+746 KCNSKT
-752 EILQLKSAI
+752 EILQLKSLI
-761 ENLLTINKNFT
+761 ENLVIVNNNFN

-777 GFSFS
+777 GYSFSF
-782 YDDNSNLYEK
+782 DDNSNLLEK
-792 SLVLNEVLKKIETN
+792 CKVLNDVLKKVEIN
-806 KEVVSKIQFN
+806 KNVVSQIQFN
-816 ADFIN
+816 SDFIN
-821 FSEHTQINLF
+821 LSEYSQINLF
-831 DIDNLSKKA
+831 NIDELARKAILLKEDLGKLQNLNDKLNDQKQVLQNIDN
-840 ISLKDDIDK
+840 
-849 LGRINHQL
+849 
-857 IEKLGVLNNIDSII
+857 VI
-871 EQSLLK
+871 EQSTIK
-877 NEFSKF
+877 GIFSEF
-883 LPVEKIE
+883 LPVNKID
-890 DVQDFELLKTKFLEI
+890 DVQKFEHIKIKFLEI
-905 GKQLEVEQ
+905 GKQIEIEQ
-913 TFLNLKKYLRDLLP
+913 TFINLKKYLNKLLP
-927 NTFDS
+927 HTFGS
-932 LENIPNHY
+932 LNNVSNHF

-948 ASANRFIKENEFID
+948 ASANEFIKQTEFID

-979 VKCDILF
+979 IKCEILF
-986 DLAKSNFKNKFDSN
+986 DLAKSNFKNKFEKD
-1000 EIDAFINLLNS
+1000 EIDAFINLLEE
-1011 YKFDYSQSLK
+1011 YKYNLSQSVRK
-1021 KGIKDNAKFQ
+1021 
-1031 IAIRKKGS
+1031 IRNQTQYQVLTRKNS
-1039 QISKNL
+1039 IDISKRL

-1058 LEHEPEIFDCIIVD
+1058 VGNEPEIFDCIIVD
-1072 EASQLNFN
+1072 EASQLDFN
-1080 SVLLGYYSEN
+1080 SLILSYYAEN
-1090 IIIVGDSKQTSPDAS
+1090 MIIVGDDKQTSPSSLTGADGNDFESIKNKHLKFLGA
-1105 MVDSNSFNH
+1105 NALH
-1114 IKDKFLKDFLKDD
+1114 IKSDN
-1127 IIQIRPDT
+1127 
-1135 SLFDLAKMVAGRS
+1135 SLFMLSKMIAGTS
-1148 DLSLREHFR
+1148 NLTLREHFR

-1162 IEFSKFH
+1162 IEFSKKE

-1183 NRLNPKETVFVN
+1183 NRLPPKETFFVK

-1201 KIVYKEIEEI
+1201 KIVYKEIQEI
-1211 KKFLQRILKDEQY
+1211 KKFLQRILNDNQY
-1224 SNKSIGV
+1224 VNKSIGV
-1231 VSLGLTKHTEKLKD
+1231 VSLGTVNHTEKLKD

-1292 LKENQ
+1292 LKDNQ
-1297 NAKPRAIISD
+1297 NAKPRAIISS

-1327 FHSVEHN
+1327 FHSVKSEH
-1334 DLQTNDFR
+1334 LQSNDFR
-1342 NKILSFFKD
+1342 NRILTFFND
-1351 EAKPISQ
+1351 EVKPIAP
-1358 LQIDNNNI
+1358 LKIDDYNI

-1380 FECDIAKAL
+1380 FEYDITKSL

-1472 YSAFKRSPQDE
+1472 YSAFKRSPQEE
-1483 IQKIID
+1483 IEKIINY
-1489 FIEKN
+1489 IEKN
-1494 TKKDPKII
+1494 TKKDNSII
-1502 IEKTIELKEEFEDK
+1502 IQKSVESNKYSENDFEDY
-1516 IEFENEEEISE
+1516 ENIDDSSRELFPI
-1527 YVLPKHKS
+1527 HKS
-1535 YIDILE
+1535 YIDVLE
-1541 ENIDDT
+1541 DEIYT
-1547 SSTIQS
+1547 SNSSIQS
-1553 NKITT
+1553 NG
-1558 NYRHKSFIDYL
+1558 NVNNHRHKSFIDMI
-1569 EEDLEESNQL
+1569 EEDLEESNQV
-1579 DLFSKKT
+1579 DLFSPESKI
-1586 KVLCYFNLFSDNTYK
+1586 LCYFNLFDDNSYK
-1601 IQEHPNED
+1601 IQEHSDESS
-1609 CLFSLPIQEKFK
+1609 LYSLPIEEKYK
-1621 DGFLLQCYD
+1621 NGFLLQCYD

-1635 KVYVKSILHKRRD
+1635 KVYVKTILDKRIN
-1648 YHYSNGKNPNAN
+1648 YHYSNGKNPNAK
-1660 ILYLKLIEEDT
+1660 ILYLKLIEEDS
-1671 IIALKIKRG
+1671 IISLKIKRG
-1680 LETVFKAHNTEN
+1680 LETVFKAHKTEK

-1700 LQGYKIV
+1700 LQGYKVV
-1707 YQNNENIEYKV
+1707 YQNADNIEYKI
-1718 LLKNIYEDIKRLV
+1718 LPKNIYQDIQRLV
-1731 FTSFMAE
+1731 FTSFTAE
-1738 GKSVH
+1738 GKSVY
-1743 NNYYGNEWRIIKQF
+1743 NNYYENEWNIIKQF
-1757 IPRLTE
+1757 IPKLNE

>member
-1 MGASLLRV
+1 
-9 YTKLFTILKPHSK
+9 
-22 TKNVNLTENF
+22 
-32 TIKKMNVLNQY
+32 MNVLNQY

-61 LNSTVSS
+61 LNSNISN
-68 NFIWIDEIEHFIES
+68 NFIWIDEIENFIES

-95 KFKRQSLVFSLQKP
+95 KLKKQQLVFSLQKP
-109 YKPSIQIPNRFLE
+109 YKPNIQIPKRFIE
-122 IIEFDEAKNKFESI
+122 IIDFDEAKNKFESI
-136 NGDEEELVGFQN
+136 YGDEEELLSFQN
-148 STEGKIEIEKLKKFK
+148 SIEGKVELEKLKKFK

-198 FNNNGNLSKTNQH
+198 LNNNGNLSKTNQH

-269 YEYVFESE
+269 YEYIFENE
-277 FKDLIAKSIQ
+277 FKDLLSKSIQ

-292 SEFESSIY
+292 SEFENSIY
-300 KPENDHFREDYFKV
+300 RPKSDHFKEDYFKIS
-314 LFSPAINIKQR
+314 FSPTINIKQR

-334 DSIIKHNDENEIE
+334 DSIIKHSDDNKIE

-356 NPESSGNNSYTKPNY
+356 NPESSGNNYYTKPNY
-371 FKDELFETH
+371 FKDELFEIH
-380 KSKAKNLNGD
+380 KDKAKNLNGD

-492 ISKILTDNFY
+492 ISKILSDNFY
-502 LNVETKIE
+502 LNIGTKIE

-518 YVKLKSEIIRALEK
+518 NVKLKSEIIRALEK
-532 EYTQIRINDSFENLR
+532 EYTKIRINDSFENLR
-547 AYQIVEKFESKESEE
+547 AYQIIEKFESKESEE
-562 WNWIQDGL
+562 WNWIKDEISTITL
-570 SKEVIS
+570 S
-576 NFEVIKSE
+576 NFSKIKENILKYREINKTDIIQTYDLDLFDLSLLKEIETFDFNKYLIIKKEYIEFLDYLKLTE
-584 ILKYKQLVGTEIR
+584 ILKNKLIK
-597 YNNSINI
+597 IDLDNI
-604 DISSILKNLESFDFK
+604 
-619 NFLTI
+619 
-624 QEQYI
+624 I
-629 KQLNYLGLNE
+629 KICSNYT
-639 YSKDK
+639 
-644 VLNIQ
+644 
-649 LENIAKVANEFSNSD
+649 NSD
-664 IVLKNIK
+664 IVLKNNI
-671 ELENLQKQINNRF
+671 EIEQLLNQINLNYS
-684 TQENITINKSFS
+684 KK
-696 NLTENGT
+696 NLTSNKLFSELVENGT
-703 KYLLDIETYLSFAE
+703 KYLLDIETYLSYSE
-717 NGKAGFFTKLT
+717 NGKAGLITKLL
-728 NSNFKQVSYLEQF
+728 NSNFKQVLYLEQF
-741 TINGK
+741 TINGRK
-746 KSNTKT
+746 CNNRT
-752 EILQLKSAI
+752 EIIELKSLI
-761 ENLLTINKNFT
+761 ENLIIINKNLNT
-772 LLKQN
+772 LKRS
-777 GFSFS
+777 GFHFNIN
-782 YDDNSNLYEK
+782 DNSNLNEK
-792 SLVLNEVLKKIETN
+792 VDELNEIISKVEKNRIII
-806 KEVVSKIQFN
+806 SKIQLN
-816 ADFIN
+816 EDFLK
-821 FSEHTQINLF
+821 FSDYTQINLF
-831 DIDNLSKKA
+831 DIDFLSKKA
-840 ISLKDDIDK
+840 VILKDDFEKLRSLEKLYLVKLNQLHKIDE
-849 LGRINHQL
+849 N
-857 IEKLGVLNNIDSII
+857 IEKSSLKECFKEISTLSKINNFQEFDVFNRKLKEIKKQIEINQEYINTKQYLISII
-871 EQSLLK
+871 P
-877 NEFSKF
+877 NT
-883 LPVEKIE
+883 I
-890 DVQDFELLKTKFLEI
+890 
-905 GKQLEVEQ
+905 
-913 TFLNLKKYLRDLLP
+913 DLLI
-927 NTFDS
+927 
-932 LENIPNHY
+932 NIPEHF
-940 ISKENFEY
+940 ITKENFEY
-948 ASANRFIKENEFID
+948 AAANKFIKENEFID

-986 DLAKSNFKNKFDSN
+986 DLAKSNFKSKFDSN

-1039 QISKNL
+1039 KISKNL

-1080 SVLLGYYSEN
+1080 SVLLSYYSEN
-1090 IIIVGDSKQTSPDAS
+1090 IIIVGDNKQTSPDAS

-1162 IEFSKFH
+1162 IEFSKRE

-1183 NRLNPKETVFVN
+1183 NRLNPKQTVFVN
-1195 DAFTED
+1195 DAFTENQ
-1201 KIVYKEIEEI
+1201 IVYKEIEEI
-1211 KKFLQRILKDEQY
+1211 KKFLQKILNDEQY
-1224 SNKSIGV
+1224 INKSIGV
-1231 VSLGLTKHTEKLKD
+1231 VSLGLAKHTEKLKD

-1279 MIVSLGVA
+1279 MIVSFGVA

-1297 NAKPRAIISD
+1297 NAKPRAIITD
-1307 QDEFKKINVALS
+1307 QDERKKINVALS

-1366 ERFRHN
+1366 ERYRHN

-1380 FECDIAKAL
+1380 FEFDIAKAL

-1394 SYIQPQYNVKEA
+1394 SYIEPQYKVKED
-1406 ELFYNHK
+1406 ETFYNPRTNTESWVK
-1413 LGKQV
+1413 FSL
-1418 YINFKIDLVV
+1418 DLVV

-1472 YSAFKRSPQDE
+1472 YSAFKRSPKEE
-1483 IQKIID
+1483 IQKLIDFIEINTIKETYTSTQKIID
-1489 FIEKN
+1489 IQN
-1494 TKKDPKII
+1494 DII
-1502 IEKTIELKEEFEDK
+1502 DKEIK
-1516 IEFENEEEISE
+1516 EEEILFDSNKKE
-1527 YVLPKHKS
+1527 IEQVYTRHKS

-1541 ENIDDT
+1541 ESTDKFNNIIQENT
-1547 SSTIQS
+1547 SVS
-1553 NKITT
+1553 NKK
-1558 NYRHKSFIDYL
+1558 HKSIIDL
-1569 EEDLEESNQL
+1569 MEEELKQTN
-1579 DLFSKKT
+1579 
-1586 KVLCYFNLFSDNTYK
+1586 DN
-1601 IQEHPNED
+1601 E
-1609 CLFSLPIQEKFK
+1609 
-1621 DGFLLQCYD
+1621 
-1630 NGHIN
+1630 
-1635 KVYVKSILHKRRD
+1635 
-1648 YHYSNGKNPNAN
+1648 
-1660 ILYLKLIEEDT
+1660 
-1671 IIALKIKRG
+1671 
-1680 LETVFKAHNTEN
+1680 
-1692 ISNRELLH
+1692 
-1700 LQGYKIV
+1700 
-1707 YQNNENIEYKV
+1707 
-1718 LLKNIYEDIKRLV
+1718 
-1731 FTSFMAE
+1731 
-1738 GKSVH
+1738 
-1743 NNYYGNEWRIIKQF
+1743 
-1757 IPRLTE
+1757 

>member
-1 MGASLLRV
+1 M
-9 YTKLFTILKPHSK
+9 
-22 TKNVNLTENF
+22 
-32 TIKKMNVLNQY
+32 KK
-43 ITFLKEYKKLLE
+43 
-55 RGVKDV
+55 
-61 LNSTVSS
+61 
-68 NFIWIDEIEHFIES
+68 
-82 GICESTLIDIFSS
+82 
-95 KFKRQSLVFSLQKP
+95 
-109 YKPSIQIPNRFLE
+109 
-122 IIEFDEAKNKFESI
+122 
-136 NGDEEELVGFQN
+136 
-148 STEGKIEIEKLKKFK
+148 
-163 KNKETYSKLYRAYN
+163 
-177 DIKNDSNLEIVL
+177 
-189 SLGFIQYSK
+189 
-198 FNNNGNLSKTNQH
+198 
-211 LFHFPLSLDID
+211 
-222 SNNVVKISFS
+222 
-232 DLENPYADFFF
+232 
-243 LNNTPIEKEVLSNII
+243 
-258 DRFEERITELG
+258 
-269 YEYVFESE
+269 
-277 FKDLIAKSIQ
+277 
-287 KISSN
+287 
-292 SEFESSIY
+292 
-300 KPENDHFREDYFKV
+300 
-314 LFSPAINIKQR
+314 
-325 KPRFFEKLT
+325 
-334 DSIIKHNDENEIE
+334 
-347 AKLFNLLVR
+347 
-356 NPESSGNNSYTKPNY
+356 
-371 FKDELFETH
+371 
-380 KSKAKNLNGD
+380 
-390 DDFSVFF
+390 
-397 PLPFNKEQKQIY
+397 
-409 ENYLKNRLTVV
+409 
-420 TGPPGTGKS
+420 
-429 HTIVNILCSLLAQ
+429 
-442 GKRVLVTAQTD
+442 
-453 KALESLLDKIPET
+453 
-466 FDDLIFT
+466 
-473 KIQLETNQN
+473 
-482 RFSLEKSIGN
+482 
-492 ISKILTDNFY
+492 
-502 LNVETKIE
+502 
-510 ELDNLKAE
+510 
-518 YVKLKSEIIRALEK
+518 
-532 EYTQIRINDSFENLR
+532 
-547 AYQIVEKFESKESEE
+547 
-562 WNWIQDGL
+562 
-570 SKEVIS
+570 
-576 NFEVIKSE
+576 
-584 ILKYKQLVGTEIR
+584 
-597 YNNSINI
+597 
-604 DISSILKNLESFDFK
+604 LESFDFK
-619 NFLTI
+619 NFLSI

-629 KQLNYLGLNE
+629 NQLNYLGLNE

-644 VLNIQ
+644 VLNIL
-649 LENIAKVANEFSNSD
+649 LENIAKIANEFSNSD

-671 ELENLQKQINNRF
+671 ELENLQKQLNNRF
-684 TQENITINKSFS
+684 SQESITINKSFS

-746 KSNTKT
+746 KCNTKT

-761 ENLLTINKNFT
+761 ENLIIISKNFT

-792 SLVLNEVLKKIETN
+792 SLVLKEVLKKIETN

-821 FSEHTQINLF
+821 FSEYTQINLF

-840 ISLKDDIDK
+840 ISFKDDIDK

-857 IEKLGVLNNIDSII
+857 IEKLEVLKNIDSII
-871 EQSLLK
+871 EQSSLK

-883 LPVEKIE
+883 LPIEKIE
-890 DVQDFELLKTKFLEI
+890 DVQDFELLKTKFLQI

-913 TFLNLKKYLRDLLP
+913 TFLNLKKSLRDLLP

-948 ASANRFIKENEFID
+948 ASADRFIKENEFID

-1114 IKDKFLKDFLKDD
+1114 IKDKFLKEFLKDD

-1148 DLSLREHFR
+1148 DLLLREHFR

-1162 IEFSKFH
+1162 IEFSKRE

-1183 NRLNPKETVFVN
+1183 NRLNPKETIFVN

-1224 SNKSIGV
+1224 SNKTIGV

-1366 ERFRHN
+1366 ERYRHN

-1472 YSAFKRSPQDE
+1472 YSAYKRSPQE
-1483 IQKIID
+1483 ETQKIID

-1494 TKKDPKII
+1494 TKKDHKTI
-1502 IEKTIELKEEFEDK
+1502 IEKPIESKEEFEDE
-1516 IEFENEEEISE
+1516 IEFENEEEIPE

-1541 ENIDDT
+1541 ENSET
-1547 SSTIQS
+1547 SDSISQLNGT
-1553 NKITT
+1553 TT
-1558 NYRHKSFIDYL
+1558 NHKHKSFIDMI
-1569 EEDLEESNQL
+1569 EEDLEESNQVN
-1579 DLFSKKT
+1579 LFSYDSKI
-1586 KVLCYFNLFSDNTYK
+1586 LCYFNLFSDNTYK
-1601 IQEHPNED
+1601 VQEHSEEN
-1609 CLFSLPIQEKFK
+1609 CLFSLPIDERFK

-1635 KVYVKSILHKRRD
+1635 KVYVNSILEKRMN
-1648 YHYSNGKNPNAN
+1648 YHYSNGKNPKAN
-1660 ILYLKLIEEDT
+1660 ILYLKLIEEDA

-1680 LETVFKAHNTEN
+1680 LETVFKAHKTEN

-1700 LQGYKIV
+1700 LQGYKVV
-1707 YQNNENIEYKV
+1707 YQTADNIEYKI
-1718 LLKNIYEDIKRLV
+1718 LPKNIYEDIRRLV
-1731 FTSFMAE
+1731 FTSFTAE

-1743 NNYYGNEWRIIKQF
+1743 NNYYENEWKIIEQF
-1757 IPRLTE
+1757 IPKLTE

>member
-1 MGASLLRV
+1 
-9 YTKLFTILKPHSK
+9 
-22 TKNVNLTENF
+22 
-32 TIKKMNVLNQY
+32 MNVLNQY
-43 ITFLKEYKKLLE
+43 ISFLKEYKKLRE
-55 RGVKDV
+55 RGVKDI
-61 LNSTVSS
+61 LNSTVSN
-68 NFIWIDEIEHFIES
+68 NFIWIDEIENFIES

-95 KFKRQSLVFSLQKP
+95 KFKNQPLVFSLQKP
-109 YKPSIQIPNRFLE
+109 YKPNIQIPKRFIE
-122 IIEFDEAKNKFESI
+122 IIDFDEAKNKFESI
-136 NGDEEELVGFQN
+136 DGDEEELLSFQN
-148 STEGKIEIEKLKKFK
+148 STEGKVEIEKLKKFK

-189 SLGFIQYSK
+189 SVGFIQYSK
-198 FNNNGNLSKTNQH
+198 LNNNGNLSKTNQH

-232 DLENPYADFFF
+232 DLENPYSDFFF
-243 LNNTPIEKEVLSNII
+243 LNNTPIEKEILTNII
-258 DRFEERITELG
+258 DRFEKRITELG
-269 YEYVFESE
+269 FEYIFENE
-277 FKDLIAKSIQ
+277 FKDLIEKYLQ

-292 SEFESSIY
+292 SEFENSVF
-300 KPENDHFREDYFKV
+300 KPESDHFREDYFKV

-334 DSIIKHNDENEIE
+334 DSIIKYNDENKLE

-356 NPESSGNNSYTKPNY
+356 NPESSGYNSYTKPNY
-371 FKDELFETH
+371 FKDELFENF
-380 KSKAKNLNGD
+380 KDKAKNLNRD
-390 DDFSVFF
+390 EDFSAFF
-397 PLPFNKEQKQIY
+397 PLPYNKEQKQIY

-453 KALESLLDKIPET
+453 KALESLLNKIPET
-466 FDDLIFT
+466 FDSLIFT
-473 KIQLETNQN
+473 KIELENLGKDGKK
-482 RFSLEKSIGN
+482 RFSLENSIGN
-492 ISKILTDNFY
+492 ISKILSDNFY
-502 LNVETKIE
+502 LNVGTKIE

-518 YVKLKSEIIRALEK
+518 YVKLKSEITKALEK
-532 EYTQIRINDSFENLR
+532 EYSQIRINDSFENLR

-562 WNWIQDGL
+562 WNWIQDEI
-570 SKEVIS
+570 SNEVIS
-576 NFEVIKSE
+576 NFEVIKSD
-584 ILKYKQLVGTEIR
+584 ILKYKQLIGTEIR
-597 YNNSINI
+597 YKNVVNI
-604 DISSILKNLESFDFK
+604 DISLILKNLESFDFK
-619 NFLTI
+619 NFLSI
-624 QEQYI
+624 QELYI
-629 KQLNYLGLNE
+629 KQINYLGLNE
-639 YSKDK
+639 NSKDK
-644 VLNIQ
+644 VLNIN
-649 LENIAKVANEFSNSD
+649 LEKIVKIANEFSNSD
-664 IVLKNIK
+664 IILKNIK
-671 ELENLQKQINNRF
+671 ELENLQKQLNKRYI
-684 TQENITINKSFS
+684 QENITINKSFS
-696 NLTENGT
+696 DLTENGT

-717 NGKAGFFTKLT
+717 NGKAGLLTKFT
-728 NSNFKQVSYLEQF
+728 NSNFKKVSYLEQF
-741 TINGK
+741 TVNSK
-746 KSNTKT
+746 KCNTKT
-752 EILQLKSAI
+752 EILQLKTAI
-761 ENLLTINKNFT
+761 ENLIIISKNLTF
-772 LLKQN
+772 LKQN

-782 YDDNSNLYEK
+782 FDDNSNLYEK
-792 SLVLNEVLKKIETN
+792 SLVLNDVLKQIETN

-840 ISLKDDIDK
+840 ITFKDDIEK
-849 LGRINHQL
+849 LGRLNNKL
-857 IEKLGVLNNIDSII
+857 IEKLEVLKNIDSII
-871 EQSLLK
+871 EKSSIK
-877 NEFSKF
+877 NDFSKF
-883 LPVEKIE
+883 LPLEKIE
-890 DVQDFELLKTKFLEI
+890 DAENFEFLKNKFLEI

-927 NTFDS
+927 NTFYS

-962 LQKCKEE
+962 LQKSKEE

-986 DLAKSNFKNKFDSN
+986 DLAKSNFKNKFDNN

-1148 DLSLREHFR
+1148 DLLLREHFR

-1162 IEFSKFH
+1162 IEFSKRE

-1195 DAFTED
+1195 DSFTED
-1201 KIVYKEIEEI
+1201 KIVYKEIDEI
-1211 KKFLQRILKDEQY
+1211 KKFLQKILKDEQY
-1224 SNKSIGV
+1224 ANKTIGV

-1279 MIVSLGVA
+1279 MIVSFGVA

-1297 NAKPRAIISD
+1297 NAKPRAIITD

-1327 FHSVEHN
+1327 FHSVDHN

-1351 EAKPISQ
+1351 EAQPISPI
-1358 LQIDNNNI
+1358 QIDNNNI

-1413 LGKQV
+1413 LGKQA

-1472 YSAFKRSPQDE
+1472 YSAFKRSPKEE
-1483 IQKIID
+1483 IQKIIN
-1489 FIEKN
+1489 FIEIN
-1494 TKKDPKII
+1494 TKKETYTSTKKII
-1502 IEKTIELKEEFEDK
+1502 DTKNVIIDKE
-1516 IEFENEEEISE
+1516 IIEEEKIFDSNKKE
-1527 YVLPKHKS
+1527 IEHLSTKHKS
-1535 YIDILE
+1535 YIDFLE
-1541 ENIDDT
+1541 ENTGKFDHDIQNNVST
-1547 SSTIQS
+1547 S
-1553 NKITT
+1553 N
-1558 NYRHKSFIDYL
+1558 NRHKSIIDL
-1569 EEDLEESNQL
+1569 MEEELKKSN
-1579 DLFSKKT
+1579 
-1586 KVLCYFNLFSDNTYK
+1586 
-1601 IQEHPNED
+1601 
-1609 CLFSLPIQEKFK
+1609 K
-1621 DGFLLQCYD
+1621 D
-1630 NGHIN
+1630 
-1635 KVYVKSILHKRRD
+1635 K
-1648 YHYSNGKNPNAN
+1648 
-1660 ILYLKLIEEDT
+1660 
-1671 IIALKIKRG
+1671 
-1680 LETVFKAHNTEN
+1680 
-1692 ISNRELLH
+1692 
-1700 LQGYKIV
+1700 
-1707 YQNNENIEYKV
+1707 
-1718 LLKNIYEDIKRLV
+1718 
-1731 FTSFMAE
+1731 
-1738 GKSVH
+1738 
-1743 NNYYGNEWRIIKQF
+1743 
-1757 IPRLTE
+1757 

>member
-1 MGASLLRV
+1 
-9 YTKLFTILKPHSK
+9 
-22 TKNVNLTENF
+22 
-32 TIKKMNVLNQY
+32 MNVLNQY

-61 LNSTVSS
+61 LNSTVSG
-68 NFIWIDEIEHFIES
+68 NFIWINEVENFIES
-82 GICESTLIDIFSS
+82 GICESSLIDIFSP
-95 KFKRQSLVFSLQKP
+95 KFKKQPLIFSLQKP
-109 YKPSIQIPNRFLE
+109 YKPNIQIPNRFVE

-136 NGDEEELVGFQN
+136 NGDEEELVSFQN

-232 DLENPYADFFF
+232 DLENPYTDFFF

-269 YEYVFESE
+269 YEYIFEND

-300 KPENDHFREDYFKV
+300 RPESDHFRENYFRV

-334 DSIIKHNDENEIE
+334 DSIIKHSDENEIE

-356 NPESSGNNSYTKPNY
+356 NPESSGSNSYTKPNY

-492 ISKILTDNFY
+492 ISKILSDNFY

-532 EYTQIRINDSFENLR
+532 EYLKYNLNDTFKDLR

-562 WNWIQDGL
+562 WNWIQDEL
-570 SKEVIS
+570 SNEVIS
-576 NFEVIKSE
+576 NFEVIKDE
-584 ILKYKQLVGTEIR
+584 ILKYKQLVGIEIR
-597 YNNSINI
+597 YNNVINI
-604 DISSILKNLESFDFK
+604 DISTILKNLEGFDFK
-619 NFLTI
+619 NFLSI

-639 YSKDK
+639 YSKEK
-644 VLNIQ
+644 VLKIQ
-649 LENIAKVANEFSNSD
+649 LENITKIANEFSNSD

-746 KSNTKT
+746 KCNTKT

-871 EQSLLK
+871 EQSSLK

-1319 RAKEQMIL
+1319 RAKEQMVL

-1358 LQIDNNNI
+1358 LQIDNINI
-1366 ERFRHN
+1366 QRYQHN

-1472 YSAFKRSPQDE
+1472 YSAFKRSPQEE

-1494 TKKDPKII
+1494 TKKDHKTT
-1502 IEKTIELKEEFEDK
+1502 IEKPIKLKEEFEDE

-1541 ENIDDT
+1541 DNSETSDT
-1547 SSTIQS
+1547 INQLNGT
-1553 NKITT
+1553 TT
-1558 NYRHKSFIDYL
+1558 NHKHDLFIDMI
-1569 EEDLEESNQL
+1569 EEDLEESHQVN
-1579 DLFSKKT
+1579 LFSYDRKI
-1586 KVLCYFNLFSDNTYK
+1586 LCYFNLFSDNTYK
-1601 IQEHPNED
+1601 IQEHSEEN
-1609 CLFSLPIQEKFK
+1609 CLFSLPIEERFK

-1635 KVYVKSILHKRRD
+1635 KVYVNSILEKRMN
-1648 YHYSNGKNPNAN
+1648 YLYSNGKNPNAN
-1660 ILYLKLIEEDT
+1660 ILYLKLIEEDA

-1680 LETVFKAHNTEN
+1680 LETVFKAHKTEN

-1700 LQGYKIV
+1700 LQGYKVV
-1707 YQNNENIEYKV
+1707 YQKSEKIEYIILPNK
-1718 LLKNIYEDIKRLV
+1718 IHDDIKRLI
-1731 FTSFMAE
+1731 FTSFTAE

-1743 NNYYGNEWRIIKQF
+1743 NTYYENEWKKIKQF
-1757 IPRLTE
+1757 IPSLTE

>member
-1 MGASLLRV
+1 
-9 YTKLFTILKPHSK
+9 
-22 TKNVNLTENF
+22 
-32 TIKKMNVLNQY
+32 MNVLNQY

-61 LNSTVSS
+61 LNSTVSG
-68 NFIWIDEIEHFIES
+68 NFIWINEVENFIES
-82 GICESTLIDIFSS
+82 GICESSLIDIFSP
-95 KFKRQSLVFSLQKP
+95 KFKKQPLIFSLQKP
-109 YKPSIQIPNRFLE
+109 YKPNIQIPNRFVE

-136 NGDEEELVGFQN
+136 NGDEEELVSFQN

-232 DLENPYADFFF
+232 DLENPYTDFFF

-269 YEYVFESE
+269 YEYIFEND

-356 NPESSGNNSYTKPNY
+356 NPESSGSNSYTKPNY

-492 ISKILTDNFY
+492 ISKILSDNFY

-532 EYTQIRINDSFENLR
+532 EYLKYNLNDTFKDLR

-562 WNWIQDGL
+562 WNWIQDEL
-570 SKEVIS
+570 SNEVIS
-576 NFEVIKSE
+576 NFEVIKDE
-584 ILKYKQLVGTEIR
+584 ILKYKQLVGIEIR
-597 YNNSINI
+597 YNNVINI
-604 DISSILKNLESFDFK
+604 DISTILKNLEGFDFK
-619 NFLTI
+619 NFLSI

-639 YSKDK
+639 YSKEK
-644 VLNIQ
+644 VLKIQ
-649 LENIAKVANEFSNSD
+649 LENITKIANEFSNSD

-746 KSNTKT
+746 KCNTKT

-831 DIDNLSKKA
+831 DIDKKKKKA
-840 ISLKDDIDK
+840 ISFKDDIDK
-849 LGRINHQL
+849 LGRINYQL

-871 EQSLLK
+871 EQSSLK

-1319 RAKEQMIL
+1319 RAKEQMVL

-1358 LQIDNNNI
+1358 LQIDNINI
-1366 ERFRHN
+1366 QRYQHN

-1472 YSAFKRSPQDE
+1472 YSAFKRSPQEE

-1494 TKKDPKII
+1494 TKKDHKTT
-1502 IEKTIELKEEFEDK
+1502 IEKPIKLKEEFEDE

-1541 ENIDDT
+1541 DNSETSDT
-1547 SSTIQS
+1547 INQLNGT
-1553 NKITT
+1553 TT
-1558 NYRHKSFIDYL
+1558 NHKHDLFIDMI
-1569 EEDLEESNQL
+1569 EEDLEESHQVN
-1579 DLFSKKT
+1579 LFSYDRKI
-1586 KVLCYFNLFSDNTYK
+1586 LCYFNLFSDNTYK
-1601 IQEHPNED
+1601 IQEHSEEN
-1609 CLFSLPIQEKFK
+1609 CLFSLPIEERFK

-1635 KVYVKSILHKRRD
+1635 KVYVNSILEKRMN
-1648 YHYSNGKNPNAN
+1648 YLYSNGKNPNAN
-1660 ILYLKLIEEDT
+1660 ILYLKLIEEDA

-1680 LETVFKAHNTEN
+1680 LETVFKAHKTEN

-1700 LQGYKIV
+1700 LQGYKVV
-1707 YQNNENIEYKV
+1707 YQKSEKIEYIILPNK
-1718 LLKNIYEDIKRLV
+1718 IHDDIKRLI
-1731 FTSFMAE
+1731 FTSFTAE

-1743 NNYYGNEWRIIKQF
+1743 NTYYENEWKKIKQF
-1757 IPRLTE
+1757 IPSLTE